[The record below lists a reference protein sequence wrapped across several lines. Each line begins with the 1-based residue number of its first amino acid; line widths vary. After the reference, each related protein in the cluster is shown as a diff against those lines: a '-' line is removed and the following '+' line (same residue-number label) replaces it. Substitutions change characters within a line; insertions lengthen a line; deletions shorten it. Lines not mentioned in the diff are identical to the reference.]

1 MAAESAG
8 DRIKFDPAGAARSP
22 RANDERTR
30 SADRGRTVFRFE
42 RERVAF
48 FAPDVDVNHE
58 VPADEEEPA

>member
-1 MAAESAG
+1 
-8 DRIKFDPAGAARSP
+8 
-22 RANDERTR
+22 
-30 SADRGRTVFRFE
+30 VFRFE